1 MANLVTKFRYYKPRK
16 SKTRGNYVKYVAT
29 RDGVDKIDN
38 DNANSNATKKQ
49 SELIEKIL
57 IDFPD
62 CAEMLEYEDYLKS
75 PTARN
80 ASEFI
85 TRAIEDNL
93 NLFMDQTTY
102 ADYIATRPRVE
113 KRGSHGLFSSIDEEI
128 NLKEVSKEISNH
140 GGNVWTM
147 IVSLR
152 REDAERLG
160 YNSASRWRE
169 LVRSKSDEI
178 S

>member
-29 RDGVDKIDN
+29 RDGVEKIHN
-38 DNANSNATKKQ
+38 DNANLNATKKQ

-62 CAEMLEYEDYLKS
+62 CAEMLEYEDYVAK
-75 PTARN
+75 PTAKN

-85 TRAIEDNL
+85 ARALEDNAHNVL
-93 NLFMDQTTY
+93 ENTTY

-113 KRGSHGLFSSIDEEI
+113 KHGSHGGF
-128 NLKEVSKEISNH
+128 
-140 GGNVWTM
+140 GCVW
-147 IVSLR
+147 VKYFHCLPP
-152 REDAERLG
+152 D
-160 YNSASRWRE
+160 
-169 LVRSKSDEI
+169 
-178 S
+178 